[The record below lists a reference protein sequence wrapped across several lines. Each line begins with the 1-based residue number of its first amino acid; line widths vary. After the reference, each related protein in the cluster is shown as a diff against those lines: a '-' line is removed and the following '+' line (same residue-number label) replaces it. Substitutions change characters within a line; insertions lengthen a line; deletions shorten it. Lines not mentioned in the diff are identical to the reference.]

1 MRHLLDTHTLLW
13 AMEDHPRLSPRAR
26 ALLVAPEDAILMS
39 VASAWEM
46 AIKQSLGKL
55 RLSAPVAQVVP
66 ERLIA
71 NGITLLPIHL
81 THIGKLETLP
91 FHHRDPFDRM
101 LAAQAL
107 AEGLAIV
114 SADEAFDAYGVARVW

>member
-1 MRHLLDTHTLLW
+1 M
-13 AMEDHPRLSPRAR
+13 
-26 ALLVAPEDAILMS
+26 LVS

-46 AIKQSLGKL
+46 SIKQSLGKL
-55 RLSAPVAQVVP
+55 QLSLPV
-66 ERLIA
+66 ERLVA
-71 NGITLLPIHL
+71 DRLPAVGIGLLPIEMA
-81 THIGKLETLP
+81 HIGHLERLP
-91 FHHRDPFDRM
+91 LHHRDPFDRM